1 MKKHLNVF
9 TVIVIG
15 FGMLTNNFAQKS
27 RDYTSKV
34 PKFNFA
40 NTLEEQKEQLKM
52 NSLLLRFMESRKRLA
67 NDRYRPIY
75 HYVNPEGKP
84 Q

>member
-1 MKKHLNVF
+1 MKNLLNLF
-9 TVIVIG
+9 IVIG
-15 FGMLTNNFAQKS
+15 IGMLTNTFAQKS
-27 RDYTSKV
+27 EDYVSEV
-34 PKFNFA
+34 PKFTFA
-40 NTLEEQKEQLKM
+40 TTLEEQEEQLKM
-52 NSLLLRFMESRKRLA
+52 NTLLLRFMESRKRLA